1 MPLLLHARMEAP
13 VEWQCIMTRLHA
25 ANLVLAGLSTARVAV
40 TALLVC
46 VHAVAPRPA
55 SAHIQMAADGDDCQ
69 PLEYAIF
76 LKSGE
81 IGCSPQTAASGMVQ
95 VRWHFL
101 DV

>member
-1 MPLLLHARMEAP
+1 
-13 VEWQCIMTRLHA
+13 MTRPHA

-40 TALLVC
+40 TALLLF

-69 PLEYAIF
+69 PLEYNAIF
-76 LKSGE
+76 LESGE
-81 IGCSPQTAASGMVQ
+81 IGCSPQIAVGGMVQ